1 MSQHQQDLYA
11 RITQR
16 IAQTI
21 EQGIDD
27 WQMPWHVH
35 ADGVFFPTNAVT
47 QLPYRGVNTV
57 ILWAAAQERGFDSG
71 LWGTYRQWQALGAQV
86 RKGERGTP
94 IVVWKSAAGLDA
106 ETQGSDEQPGRPR
119 LFARS
124 YTAFN
129 VAQVDGYT
137 PEPVPELC
145 ESERIAFA
153 DGFFTDLGARI
164 KHGGSRA
171 YYDRITDHVQMP
183 RFADFKE
190 PLGYYS
196 TLAHELTH
204 WTAAPHRLDRD
215 LSGRFGSARY
225 AMEELIAELGAAF
238 LMASLGLSVIPR
250 QDHAGY
256 VFSWLIHM
264 QQDSRAIFTA
274 ASKAQHAVD
283 WMFARVAELKRVA

>member
-11 RITQR
+11 RITSQ
-16 IAQTI
+16 IVQTI
-21 EQGIDD
+21 ERGIDD
-27 WQMPWHVH
+27 WQMPWHVQ
-35 ADGVFFPTNAVT
+35 ADGVFFPTNAVS

-94 IVVWKSAAGLDA
+94 IVVWKSASGIDA
-106 ETQGSDEQPGRPR
+106 ETEGSDEQPGRPR

-124 YTAFN
+124 YTVFN

-137 PEPVPELC
+137 PEPVPELP

-153 DGFFTDLGARI
+153 DAFFTDLGATI
-164 KHGGSRA
+164 KHGGCTA
-171 YYDRITDHVQMP
+171 YYDRVTDHIQMP
-183 RFADFKE
+183 RFVSFKE

-204 WTAAPHRLDRD
+204 WTGAPHRLDRD

-238 LMASLGLSVIPR
+238 LMASLGLSVVPR
-250 QDHAGY
+250 DDHAGY
-256 VFSWLIHM
+256 VFSWLRTLKE
-264 QQDSRAIFTA
+264 DSRAVFTA
-274 ASKAQHAVD
+274 ASRAQHAVD
-283 WMFARVAELKRVA
+283 WMFAQVAELKRVA